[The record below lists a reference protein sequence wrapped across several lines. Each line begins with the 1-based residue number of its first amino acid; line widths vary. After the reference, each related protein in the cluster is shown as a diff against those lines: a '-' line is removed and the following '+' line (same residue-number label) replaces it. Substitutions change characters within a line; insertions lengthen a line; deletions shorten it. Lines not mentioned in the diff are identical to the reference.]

1 MHETSQEEN
10 DYRAEPPTRTGR
22 LDRETT
28 EIEAAIMLVASGR
41 AVSVTATDLP
51 EAAVLVERLETWA
64 RELGV
69 ELVRLTVA
77 EGPEAILVRRHR

>member
-10 DYRAEPPTRTGR
+10 DDRAEPPTRTGR
-22 LDRETT
+22 LDRETA

-41 AVSVTATDLP
+41 AVSVTVTDLP
-51 EAAVLVERLETWA
+51 EAAVLVDRLETWA

-69 ELVRLTVA
+69 ELVRLAVA
-77 EGPEAILVRRHR
+77 EGPEAILVRRRR